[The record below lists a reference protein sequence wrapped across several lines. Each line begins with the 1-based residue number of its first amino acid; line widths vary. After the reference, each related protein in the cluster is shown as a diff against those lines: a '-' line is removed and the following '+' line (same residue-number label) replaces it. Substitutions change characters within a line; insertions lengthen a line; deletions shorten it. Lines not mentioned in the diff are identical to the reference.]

1 MAGLLGASVKWK
13 FVRPDPPASSTQYF
27 RTDMRRIAGEQ
38 TDYNLPWGDNMYLAY
53 PSLDEPDWP
62 AFVEHVKGLNKHS
75 DENTYYKI
83 VYIMRRA
90 HSMYHDIQ

>member
-1 MAGLLGASVKWK
+1 
-13 FVRPDPPASSTQYF
+13 
-27 RTDMRRIAGEQ
+27 
-38 TDYNLPWGDNMYLAY
+38 MYLAY
-53 PSLDEPDWP
+53 PSQDEPDWP

-90 HSMYHDIQ
+90 HSRYHDIQ